1 MTDKENTTFGIS
13 FAQEVGN
20 RRFEVIK
27 VLVEPDDEVR
37 QDQPEK
43 TPSNSLLT
51 LNDFRKWQLMDCDSL
66 HENDYSIETESG
78 RVKAVVECVFGGYYP
93 LAPATKL

>member
-1 MTDKENTTFGIS
+1 MKEILLCATAFWLTMTMQTLMH
-13 FAQEVGN
+13 V
-20 RRFEVIK
+20 
-27 VLVEPDDEVR
+27 DD
-37 QDQPEK
+37 
-43 TPSNSLLT
+43 TLT
-51 LNDFRKWQLMDCDSL
+51 LNDFSKWQLMDCDSL